1 MAGGLGEAVS
11 GVLAANKPAPV
22 EFINGG
28 DRFGQS
34 GTPAELMK
42 AYGLDAP
49 FLTVAIDQERADAV
63 RRNIL
68 IGGETDGGRF
78 ATVGSADAVFVL
90 SWESVEALSA
100 PLVSD

>member
-1 MAGGLGEAVS
+1 MKSVLSAINPLTALRVVRLKVSAPDLG
-11 GVLAANKPAPV
+11 
-22 EFINGG
+22 
-28 DRFGQS
+28 
-34 GTPAELMK
+34 
-42 AYGLDAP
+42 AYGLDTP
-49 FLTVAIDQERADAV
+49 FLTIAIDQERADAV

-90 SWESVEALSA
+90 SRESVEALSA